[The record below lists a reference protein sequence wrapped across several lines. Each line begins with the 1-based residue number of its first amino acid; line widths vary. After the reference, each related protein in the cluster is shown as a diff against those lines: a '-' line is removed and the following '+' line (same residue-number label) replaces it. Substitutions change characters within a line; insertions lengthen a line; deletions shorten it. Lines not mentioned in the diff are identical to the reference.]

1 MAIPYIYVPGNGILV
16 TRPSGKV
23 TMTDLIELIEA
34 LLKDTSLDTPFVKVL
49 DFSHLDNLLISDS
62 LLDQVV
68 RLLERLKKEKEY
80 MGMIL
85 VADSDYTHSMAQ
97 MFKSKFE
104 DRGVSLGIARN
115 MDEGL
120 QMAKNVKTFKGLKE

>member
-34 LLKDTSLDTPFVKVL
+34 LLKDTSLDTPFIKVL

-62 LLDQVV
+62 LMDQVV
-68 RLLERLKKEKEY
+68 QLLERLKKEKDF
-80 MGMIL
+80 MGIIL
-85 VADSDYTHSMAQ
+85 VADSEYTYNMAQ
-97 MFKSKFE
+97 MFKSHFE
-104 DRGVSLGIARN
+104 ARGLSLGIARN

-120 QMAKNVKTFKGLKE
+120 QMANNVKAFKGIKE